1 MDSLTGKAT
10 GQSAV
15 KAALTPGAVP
25 GEKRE
30 TMETKAINKF
40 SKWQSEIKFAKIE
53 RRYTGGTTRHTRKA
67 ANKAQRRVGRAVCRE
82 GLSK

>member
-1 MDSLTGKAT
+1 MS
-10 GQSAV
+10 
-15 KAALTPGAVP
+15 

-53 RRYTGGTTRHTRKA
+53 RRYTGSATRYARKA
-67 ANKAQRRVGRAVCRE
+67 ANKALRRVGKAICRE
-82 GLSK
+82 GLS